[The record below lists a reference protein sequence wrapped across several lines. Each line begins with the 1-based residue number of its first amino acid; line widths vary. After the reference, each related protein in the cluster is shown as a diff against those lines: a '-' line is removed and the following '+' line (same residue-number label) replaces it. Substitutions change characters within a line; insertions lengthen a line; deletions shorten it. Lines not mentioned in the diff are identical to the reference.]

1 MPRVN
6 PFCLIYLCGLNA
18 YDEFMFSLFTRWA
31 IKRKLYVGVV
41 ADLVSLANFFRLH
54 FIDVRALSHSKPLY
68 VRGLSLPK
76 CSLFSH
82 ASHVSAAM
90 PRNVCK
96 KLEDD
101 QQQFKFNTFCV
112 SFIKIHKYFWP
123 YWRYV
128 RVCRRWIL
136 VLWSVCT
143 TLNGSTCRV
152 RRRGAGRGRGCGRG
166 SSAPLP
172 QIGNERC

>member
-1 MPRVN
+1 
-6 PFCLIYLCGLNA
+6 
-18 YDEFMFSLFTRWA
+18 MFSLFTRWA

-136 VLWSVCT
+136 VFMVC
-143 TLNGSTCRV
+143 LHYFKWV
-152 RRRGAGRGRGCGRG
+152 HVPG
-166 SSAPLP
+166 SSARGGAGSGLWARFKCPSST
-172 QIGNERC
+172 NR